1 MQVCSMK
8 IFLFFSFRTD
18 SFPGE
23 ALAGLTK
30 KCRALITPSRTLC
43 FNFSCCRRWI
53 GVPVGSSLTFVI
65 TPINQKLGSLKF
77 VNVWTRQ
84 RRKEIL
90 KKNFR
95 SVLYRD
101 FPTLGLGSY
110 SILPRLHLHECWFLD
125 WYQVYPENLGI
136 GIIYGSNFQNYS
148 GWFLVLKNP
157 NQNSGFR
164 TSLALPP
171 PFGFDF
177 KTETSPEPR
186 VSVFQLIRLKK

>member
-1 MQVCSMK
+1 MKWSRLAPNLLQGSFPQVLFPTFLRQRLPCFGSPK
-8 IFLFFSFRTD
+8 ILWTTQPSLVDAGVFHENISFFLFQNRQFSWRSISRFN
-18 SFPGE
+18 
-23 ALAGLTK
+23 K

-95 SVLYRD
+95 SVL
-101 FPTLGLGSY
+101 LQGLPH
-110 SILPRLHLHECWFLD
+110 LRFWFRL
-125 WYQVYPENLGI
+125 
-136 GIIYGSNFQNYS
+136 
-148 GWFLVLKNP
+148 
-157 NQNSGFR
+157 NS
-164 TSLALPP
+164 S
-171 PFGFDF
+171 
-177 KTETSPEPR
+177 
-186 VSVFQLIRLKK
+186 

>member
-1 MQVCSMK
+1 MCRSEMESPCTQSLARVISPCAFPN
-8 IFLFFSFRTD
+8 IFKTKAAMFCLSQDIVNNPAVTGGCRCVPRKYFFFFSFRTD
-18 SFPGE
+18 SFV

-30 KCRALITPSRTLC
+30 KCKALITPSRTLC

-95 SVLYRD
+95 SVL
-101 FPTLGLGSY
+101 LQGLSHFRFWC
-110 SILPRLHLHECWFLD
+110 RL
-125 WYQVYPENLGI
+125 
-136 GIIYGSNFQNYS
+136 
-148 GWFLVLKNP
+148 
-157 NQNSGFR
+157 NS
-164 TSLALPP
+164 S
-171 PFGFDF
+171 
-177 KTETSPEPR
+177 
-186 VSVFQLIRLKK
+186 